1 MKIQAGNYHPAPSTP
16 PDSQFLDRDLREF
29 LWSIRNQLRDP
40 PEEDYDAYWEKF
52 FEFVRKRR
60 QIPKDFAKQH
70 SPRRHRPTSAA
81 CLAKMAEQ
89 ARQRF
94 IARTII
100 KQIRTAPKA
109 GKYEDLCSAFTKEMR
124 RFEKKVFLRSL
135 AEWMSKRPRVRYT
148 KVIPA
153 LEGVDMLKLRRVPDL
168 AFPAETLRRIF
179 LKLRKSLR
187 LPASLAEAEAQ
198 ELIRRL
204 NHHYLQREHKQ
215 GKKDRQTARFYPQ
228 FVKLFCTPQL

>member
-1 MKIQAGNYHPAPSTP
+1 MKIQTENCHPTPSTP

-29 LWSIRNQLRDP
+29 SWSIRNQLRDP
-40 PEEDYDAYWEKF
+40 PGWDYDAYCEKI
-52 FEFVRKRR
+52 FEFVRNRR
-60 QIPKDFAKQH
+60 RIPKDFAKQH
-70 SPRRHRPTSAA
+70 SPRRHRPTSGA
-81 CLAKMAEQ
+81 CLAKLAEQ

-100 KQIRTAPKA
+100 KQIHAAPKA
-109 GKYEDLCSAFTKEMR
+109 RRYEDLCSAFSKEMR
-124 RFEKKVFLRSL
+124 RFEKKVFLESL
-135 AEWMSKRPRVRYT
+135 SEWMSKRPRVRYT

-153 LEGVDMLKLRRVPDL
+153 LEVPDRIKLRRVPEL

-179 LKLRKSLR
+179 LKLRKSLW
-187 LPASLAEAEAQ
+187 LPASLTEAEAQ

-204 NHHYLQREHKQ
+204 NHDYRQREHKQ